1 MGGDNRIVGLGVRVR
16 IRVEGEDP
24 ETLRSLRGWLHDDP
38 AIRRSADLSWAKAES
53 TQQMGVLIDVLTL
66 ALGTGFSASQLVV
79 AIAGW
84 RQSRHPA
91 PVVTISRELP
101 DGTTVRIATS
111 DREALQRAV
120 AALET
125 THE

>member
-1 MGGDNRIVGLGVRVR
+1 MGVDNRIVGLGVRVR

-38 AIRRSADLSWAKAES
+38 TVRRSADLSWAKAES
-53 TQQMGVLIDVLTL
+53 SQQMGVLIDVLSL

-79 AIAGW
+79 AISNW
-84 RQSRHPA
+84 RLTRHPA
-91 PVVTISRELP
+91 PVVTISRDLP
-101 DGTTVRIATS
+101 DGTTVHIETS

-120 AALET
+120 EALEK
-125 THE
+125 THG

>member
-1 MGGDNRIVGLGVRVR
+1 MRVR
-16 IRVEGEDP
+16 IRLEGEDP

-38 AIRRSADLSWAKAES
+38 AVRQNADLSWAKAES

-66 ALGTGFSASQLVV
+66 VLGTGFSASQLVV

-84 RQSRHPA
+84 RRSRHPA
-91 PVVTISRELP
+91 PVVTISRDLP
-101 DGTTVRIATS
+101 DGTTVRIETS
-111 DREALQRAV
+111 DREVLQRAV
-120 AALET
+120 EALEK